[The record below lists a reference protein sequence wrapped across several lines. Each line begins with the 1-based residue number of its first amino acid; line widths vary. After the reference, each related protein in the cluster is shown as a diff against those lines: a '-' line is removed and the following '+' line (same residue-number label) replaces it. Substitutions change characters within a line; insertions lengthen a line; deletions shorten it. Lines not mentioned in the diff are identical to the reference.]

1 MRYLGRQKTGNC
13 SRIARFVG
21 VGLLTSLALGVFVD
35 SAVAAEAAEA
45 KAKGMWAITR
55 DADGRLHVVRGVQ
68 AATAATDNTIGR
80 MDTQVLSYEQETEVR
95 TLATNDTY
103 RYMQWA
109 LDRTSFEQ
117 TWPVS
122 KGAGVTVAVVD
133 TGVMGNHQDLAGAIV
148 TGTDLAADAATYDPW
163 GTGAVDPGG
172 HGTHVAGIIAARA
185 NNGKG
190 IAGGAPLARIMP
202 VRVLTA
208 AGSGSSA
215 DVAEGIIWAA
225 DHGADVINLSLGGG
239 AQVGMQIA
247 IQYARAK
254 NVLTF
259 AAAGN
264 YYQQGNA
271 PIYPAAYPEAVAV
284 AAVDSNLNHAS
295 FSNTGSYVDIAAPGD
310 SILSTYNTSPSEYTT
325 MSGTSMATPYAA
337 AAAAVVIAS
346 NPKLTAA
353 QVLQALQ
360 STAIDRGAPGKDSV
374 FGSGV
379 INPRK
384 AVVNVSPNRP
394 NQGTKGD
401 GYWVVSADGNVW
413 AYGGA
418 KHYGDLGG
426 KHVGS
431 PVVASAR
438 TKSGKGY
445 WLVAAN
451 GAVYTFGDARY
462 YGGLAHKR
470 LSKPIVGMAPM
481 PDGKGYILLGKDGG
495 IFNFGSSR
503 FYGSTGNKRLN
514 SPVLDLS
521 ITRDGKGYWFVAGDG
536 GVFSYGNA
544 HFYGSTGN
552 RRLNSPV
559 RSITAASNGKGYWMV
574 ADDGGIFA
582 FGQAPFSGSMPGM
595 RSLYGWPYVTSVRMR
610 SLPSRDGYYILG
622 LNGKVTAF
630 GKARYF
636 GSAPPT
642 WAVDLMQLGD

>member
-1 MRYLGRQKTGNC
+1 
-13 SRIARFVG
+13 
-21 VGLLTSLALGVFVD
+21 VGLLTTLTLGMFVD
-35 SAVAAEAAEA
+35 AANAADIA
-45 KAKGMWAITR
+45 AARAKGMWAVTR
-55 DADGRLHVVRGVQ
+55 DADGRLRVVRGVQ
-68 AATAATDNTIGR
+68 AATAATDNSIGR
-80 MDTQVLSYEQETEVR
+80 MSTQVLSLEQETEVH
-95 TLATNDTY
+95 TLGTNDTY
-103 RYMQWA
+103 RSMQWA
-109 LDRTSFEQ
+109 LDKISFEPS
-117 TWPVS
+117 WSVS
-122 KGAGVTVAVVD
+122 KGKGVTVAVVD
-133 TGVMGNHQDLAGAIV
+133 TGVMGSHQDLAGAIV
-148 TGTDLAADAATYDPW
+148 NGTDLAADAHQYDPG

-190 IAGGAPLARIMP
+190 VAGGAPSVKIMP

-225 DHGADVINLSLGGG
+225 DHGAKVINLSLGGG

-247 IQYARAK
+247 IQYARNK

-284 AAVDSNLNHAS
+284 GAVDSNLNHAS

-310 SILSTYNTSPSEYTT
+310 NILSTYNSGTNQYTT

-337 AAAAVVIAS
+337 AAAALVIGS
-346 NPKLTAA
+346 NPKLKANEVLHA
-353 QVLQALQ
+353 LQA
-360 STAIDRGAPGKDSV
+360 TALDRGAPGKDSV

-379 INPRK
+379 INPRA
-384 AVVNVSPNRP
+384 AVVNVSPNKP
-394 NQGTKGD
+394 NKGTKGA
-401 GYWVVSADGNVW
+401 GYWVVSVDGNVW
-413 AYGGA
+413 GYGGA
-418 KHYGDLGG
+418 KHYGDLGH
-426 KHVGS
+426 KRLS
-431 PVVASAR
+431 APIVASAR

-445 WLVAAN
+445 WLAGAN
-451 GAVYTFGDARY
+451 GAVYTFGDARF

-481 PDGKGYILLGKDGG
+481 PDGKGYILLGQDGG

-503 FYGSTGNKRLN
+503 FFGSTGNKRLN
-514 SPVLDLS
+514 SPV
-521 ITRDGKGYWFVAGDG
+521 
-536 GVFSYGNA
+536 
-544 HFYGSTGN
+544 
-552 RRLNSPV
+552 
-559 RSITAASNGKGYWMV
+559 RSMTAASHGKGYWMV

-582 FGQAPFSGSMPGM
+582 FGSAPFSGSLPGM
-595 RSLYGWPYVTSVRMR
+595 RNLYGWPYITSVRMR

-622 LNGKVTAF
+622 VTGSVTAF
-630 GKARYF
+630 GNARYF

-642 WAVDLMQLGD
+642 WAVDLMQLG